1 MNVFIRY
8 FSIDVNLKIV
18 NENIPFSLFIST
30 QRRKKI
36 LASMMS
42 KDPSEKKEGEKILAN
57 YKK

>member
-1 MNVFIRY
+1 M
-8 FSIDVNLKIV
+8 KIAG